1 MADEEIRKGTNVWRV
16 ADKVLGN
23 QKYTDF
29 PLAVEGKPMGSDEEK
44 AEIMNSFFISK
55 VKNLMERVD
64 DSKAEDPLGRLRQ
77 KLARKGLTFDF
88 RIVTVKEVEQILRRM
103 KSSHSSGTD
112 GISSAIIRPALKVIA
127 PALTIVIN
135 RSLVEGIFPAAYKVA
150 KVLPVFKN
158 KGSKDDPSNYR
169 PISNLPIFGKCQ
181 EIVVDLQL
189 REHCERYGL
198 FGAHQHGFR
207 KHRSTSTALLTTITR
222 LRTER
227 KTKFRGILFY
237 DLSAAYDVLPP
248 DIFLEKA
255 KLIGV
260 RDKSL
265 AWLSSYLSDRSQ
277 IVQVNQALSRPLK
290 LTAGTPQGGSC
301 SCLIFALYVGDAELW
316 VDAGHVTAFADD
328 TMILVEADS
337 MDELRWKLETE
348 GGKVLRF
355 FASNRLIANPSKT
368 GLLVFRPKVTANAL
382 TVEVVLGGEKIVE
395 SSEQKVL
402 GIIIDKDL
410 KWAKQ
415 TDKIAG
421 ECNYRLSTLRRLR
434 YYLNTQQVRTIAEG
448 LIMSRLRYCLPVWAA
463 EYLRLKSSDPQSQ
476 IVHGVQVLQNEAL
489 RIITKSKRRD
499 HVRISDMLEATHM
512 LSVNQLTAFG
522 TLMEIWKSRTF
533 NIPHLSSLLEQK
545 PSGDRI
551 LRSDSSNVLQASEVE
566 PFSICAEKL
575 WNMSSECFKTT
586 KLISVAKSEARK
598 TALQVPI

>member
-1 MADEEIRKGTNVWRV
+1 
-16 ADKVLGN
+16 
-23 QKYTDF
+23 
-29 PLAVEGKPMGSDEEK
+29 
-44 AEIMNSFFISK
+44 
-55 VKNLMERVD
+55 
-64 DSKAEDPLGRLRQ
+64 
-77 KLARKGLTFDF
+77 
-88 RIVTVKEVEQILRRM
+88 
-103 KSSHSSGTD
+103 
-112 GISSAIIRPALKVIA
+112 
-127 PALTIVIN
+127 
-135 RSLVEGIFPAAYKVA
+135 
-150 KVLPVFKN
+150 
-158 KGSKDDPSNYR
+158 
-169 PISNLPIFGKCQ
+169 
-181 EIVVDLQL
+181 
-189 REHCERYGL
+189 
-198 FGAHQHGFR
+198 
-207 KHRSTSTALLTTITR
+207 
-222 LRTER
+222 
-227 KTKFRGILFY
+227 
-237 DLSAAYDVLPP
+237 
-248 DIFLEKA
+248 
-255 KLIGV
+255 
-260 RDKSL
+260 
-265 AWLSSYLSDRSQ
+265 
-277 IVQVNQALSRPLK
+277 
-290 LTAGTPQGGSC
+290 
-301 SCLIFALYVGDAELW
+301 
-316 VDAGHVTAFADD
+316 
-328 TMILVEADS
+328 MILVEADS
-337 MDELRWKLETE
+337 IDELRWKLETE

-382 TVEVVLGGEKIVE
+382 TMEVILGGEKIVE

-415 TDKIAG
+415 MDKIAG